1 MPVEPAASARS
12 DVIFAPGLMKG
23 KVLFVTG
30 GGSGIGLGICLAFA
44 RLGAKV
50 AICGRT
56 EGKLAQAA
64 EAIRRAGAED
74 VFYGRAD
81 VRKFDECKAVVDAAG
96 AKWGKID
103 VFVNN
108 AAGNFMS
115 LAEDVSPNAFST
127 VIDIDLRG
135 SFHMAKAA
143 LPWLRIAA
151 KDGAGAILLQTSAT
165 LYYTAMPFQGHAAA
179 AKAGIDSLTKTLAA
193 EWADDGI
200 RVVSIAPGPIADTEG
215 GPTGRVFG
223 AHGAGSKDIR
233 KTVPLGRFGTTDDI
247 ANTAIFLASAGGN
260 FITGTNVVVDGM
272 QWQAV
277 GVSPMIANKERIR
290 AAMQKQQDSRCL
302 RGRSPRGRA
311 SRAATASSARPGRLA
326 WSTSFRASAAMRSA
340 SATRRL

>member
-1 MPVEPAASARS
+1 
-12 DVIFAPGLMKG
+12 MKN

-56 EGKLAQAA
+56 EPKLAEAA
-64 EAIRRAGAED
+64 QAIRRAGAED
-74 VFYGRAD
+74 VLYVKAD
-81 VRKFDECKAVVDAAG
+81 VREPEQCQAAVDMVG
-96 AKWGKID
+96 SKWGKID

-115 LAEDVSPNAFST
+115 LAEDVSANAFKT
-127 VIDIDLRG
+127 VVDIDLRG
-135 SFHMAKAA
+135 TFHMSKAA
-143 LPWLRIAA
+143 LPWLREAA
-151 KDGAGAILLQTSAT
+151 KDGSGATMLSISAT

-193 EWADDGI
+193 EWADYGI

-223 AHGAGSKDIR
+223 QTGAGARDIR
-233 KTVPLGRFGTTDDI
+233 QTVPLGRFGTTDDI
-247 ANTAIFLASAGGN
+247 ANAAVFLSSPAGS
-260 FITGTNVVVDGM
+260 FISGTNIVVDGM

-277 GVSPMIANKERIR
+277 SVSGMLMNKDRIR
-290 AAMQKQQDSRCL
+290 AAMMKQRDGHD
-302 RGRSPRGRA
+302 RGAGSKGH
-311 SRAATASSARPGRLA
+311 SADRQSKL
-326 WSTSFRASAAMRSA
+326 
-340 SATRRL
+340 